1 MVNAFL
7 MIFAL
12 LFSSS
17 YNRKEWISPSS
28 WKKARNKTLERNR
41 TGNFW
46 ICAYSLEKINRAT
59 DLDIDHIIPL
69 KYAFTHGG
77 DRFTDDQKHAFATD
91 DSNLVAVNEHENRSK
106 GDKGVLKY
114 MPPNNQ
120 CYYLRHWYYMYS
132 KYHLKMDTSETGY
145 ITRGLKGCKDPILN
159 KKFK

>member
-1 MVNAFL
+1 MNFIL
-7 MIFAL
+7 LIFAL
-12 LFSSS
+12 LFSSK
-17 YNRKEWISPSS
+17 YDRTEWIKSS
-28 WKKARNKTLERNR
+28 QWTKARKKTLNRERI
-41 TGNFW
+41 GNYW
-46 ICAYSLEKINRAT
+46 ICKYSLEKINNAT

-77 DRFTDDQKHAFATD
+77 DKFTKELKQAFATD

-106 GDKGVLKY
+106 GDKNVLEY

-120 CYYLRHWYYMYS
+120 CFYLSRWYYMYR
-132 KYHLKMDTSETGY
+132 KYHLVMDTAETGY